1 MGFNNLTGL
10 YALLAL
16 IPFILMY
23 LIRPKNFEK
32 VIPSLMFIMQE
43 KNKFIKASFLQKLL
57 RNLLLLIQLSIIV
70 FLAFSVASPYL
81 QIPHTVMVRNNV
93 IVLDVSASM
102 QTKDGMGTRF
112 SNAITEAKNNLGMR
126 NTLILAENTPVI
138 ILEDASSG
146 ETLDLLNKIT
156 PKATSTDLGD
166 ALLLA
171 GDILGNK
178 KGVVSVISDFLP
190 TEGSDLLIA
199 KRSLTAKGNTV
210 NFIDVHNEAENAGI
224 TDVIVDKDETI
235 VEIKNYIDREIKVGV
250 ELIKDNSK
258 SSEKELTLLPN
269 SKEKIIFKTLPGVS
283 RIELKVNDDM
293 QIDNVAY
300 ISAPEK
306 KETNILLITNNPD
319 GSKIKS
325 AMSALGV
332 NLEVREP
339 PTVNAYNVNHDI
351 VIVDDVSKELFV
363 PTDFVDLKKYVE
375 QGGILI
381 IAAQENL
388 AELNTLD
395 LLPLIIDSKEDKT
408 TSVCAD
414 VIGMIFPKDPFS
426 DEPCFTSTN
435 KYIKGTAKND
445 SLTLASAQLDSSPLI
460 IDMKKGLGEVVYYG
474 IIDKESGFYSDI
486 FYPIFWNNIVN
497 YLMKTENIMDYN
509 YKGGKVVVISEQEV
523 KTPSSRLKTN
533 KVLLDE
539 LGIYEFDGKKIA
551 VNLVNEKESDVGREN
566 VELKSD
572 LNNFSAEKVK
582 DVDNFD
588 LEVPLLM
595 ITVLLLFF
603 EFIYIKRRGDL

>member
-32 VIPSLMFIMQE
+32 VIPSLMFILQE

-497 YLMKTENIMDYN
+497 YLMKTENIRDYN

>member
-32 VIPSLMFIMQE
+32 VIPSLMFILQE